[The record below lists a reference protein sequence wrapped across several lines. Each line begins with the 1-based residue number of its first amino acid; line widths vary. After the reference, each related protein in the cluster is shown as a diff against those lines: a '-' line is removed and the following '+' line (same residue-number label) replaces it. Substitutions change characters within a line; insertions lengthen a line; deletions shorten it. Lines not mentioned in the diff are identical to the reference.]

1 MTATA
6 TATARQRTLRRS
18 PTLAH
23 QFVRRYNATNRNDYE
38 AQNAAADWAE
48 KHGDCEEG
56 EHGGCVTIFRD
67 GSVSFHDPRAQRA
80 EVLS

>member
-1 MTATA
+1 MN
-6 TATARQRTLRRS
+6 
-18 PTLAH
+18 LAEK
-23 QFVRRYNATNRNDYE
+23 FVRRYNATNRNDYE

-56 EHGGCVTIFRD
+56 ENGGCVTIFPD
-67 GSVSFHDPRAQRA
+67 GSVSFHDPRTQRA